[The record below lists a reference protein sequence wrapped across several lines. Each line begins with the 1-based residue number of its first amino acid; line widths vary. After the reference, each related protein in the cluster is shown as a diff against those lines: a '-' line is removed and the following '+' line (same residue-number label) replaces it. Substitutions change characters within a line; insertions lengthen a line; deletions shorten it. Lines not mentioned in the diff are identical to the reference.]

1 MRVPC
6 LARMIESRFRRFLL
20 SHFDF
25 VSFSEPGWATRPWIL
40 RLLDENWQPVYDL
53 QIMTRFTY
61 GFSFFRY
68 WFWSV
73 AAGEGL
79 VGDPT

>member
-1 MRVPC
+1 MR
-6 LARMIESRFRRFLL
+6 SRI
-20 SHFDF
+20 
-25 VSFSEPGWATRPWIL
+25 V
-40 RLLDENWQPVYDL
+40 RLLDGNLEPVYYL
-53 QIMTRFTY
+53 PIMTRFTY

-68 WFWSV
+68 WYWSV